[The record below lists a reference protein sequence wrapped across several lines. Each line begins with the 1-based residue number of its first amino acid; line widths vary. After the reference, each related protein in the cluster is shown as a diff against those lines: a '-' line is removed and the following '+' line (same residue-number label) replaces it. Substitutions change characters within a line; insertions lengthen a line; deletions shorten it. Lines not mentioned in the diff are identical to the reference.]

1 MEFHEKLQQFRKD
14 KGLTQEELAA
24 ALYVSR
30 TAVSKWESG
39 RGYPS
44 IDSLR
49 DISKYFSVTID
60 ELLSGETLLNIA
72 EKDNRANLQKVYDF
86 LFGAA
91 DIFSLL
97 LIVLPLY
104 PKTIDGY
111 VYAVNLIDYAEVSHI
126 TLSIYWTM
134 FIISITLGVMKIL
147 LTKYRPEKNTKL
159 LSNISIGFN
168 ILLVMFLIITG
179 ETYASIL
186 MVMILVIK
194 MMLLLK
200 RAAFCNIMENGLPR
214 RALPNK

>member
-111 VYAVNLIDYAEVSHI
+111 VYAVNLIDYAEVSYI

-186 MVMILVIK
+186 MVIILVIK

-214 RALPNK
+214 KVLPNK